1 MFRAYILL
9 GFTILLAQL
18 HISGNI
24 TKYINMK
31 YSYLSTTAA
40 IILGFLTVIQMIIV
54 FQKEH
59 GKHEHDHDHGHECG
73 CNASHCG
80 HDHSKDE
87 NTRWKRLVTY
97 TLFCFPIITGLFF
110 PIATLDSDIVK
121 AKGFH
126 FPVAEPGNTDPFM
139 NRQFLKPDTS
149 IYYGQEGY
157 RELMEKEKKQFVT
170 KDKIALND
178 TDFLKGMEIVYNYPG
193 QFTGKT
199 ISFKGFVF
207 RDDSSKKEQ
216 YFVFRFGIIHCV
228 ADSGVYGMLVKKP
241 EDAQW
246 KNDDWI
252 QVEGTISTEFYQ
264 PFHANI
270 PVLEVTKW
278 STVESPKDPYV
289 YRGAD
294 S

>member
-9 GFTILLAQL
+9 GFTILIAQL

-31 YSYLSTTAA
+31 YAYLSTTAA
-40 IILGFLTVIQMIIV
+40 IILGFLTIVQIIVV

-59 GKHEHDHDHGHECG
+59 QKEKDQHNCG
-73 CNASHCG
+73 CDHSHCG

-87 NTRWKRLVTY
+87 NTWWKRTFSY

-126 FPVAEPGNTDPFM
+126 FPVSQPDSQDPFM
-139 NRQFLKPDTS
+139 RRQFLRPDTS
-149 IYYGQEGY
+149 IYYAKEGY
-157 RELMEKEKKQFVT
+157 RDVMEKGKKQFVN
-170 KDKIALND
+170 KDKVALND
-178 TDFLKGMEIVYNYPG
+178 ENFLKGMETIYNYPG
-193 QFTGKT
+193 EFTGKKLT
-199 ISFKGFVF
+199 FKGFVF
-207 RDDSSKKEQ
+207 RDDSAKKEQ
-216 YFVFRFGIIHCV
+216 YFLFRFGIIHCV

-241 EDAQW
+241 EGVEW

-252 QVEGTISTEFYQ
+252 EVEGEISTEFYQ

-278 STVESPKDPYV
+278 NKVEQPKEQYV
-289 YRGAD
+289 FRGAD
-294 S
+294 

>member
-9 GFTILLAQL
+9 GFTILIAQL

-31 YSYLSTTAA
+31 YAYLSTTAA
-40 IILGFLTVIQMIIV
+40 IILGFLTIIQIIVV

-59 GKHEHDHDHGHECG
+59 QKEKEKNDCSCDH
-73 CNASHCG
+73 SHCG
-80 HDHSKDE
+80 HNHSKDE
-87 NTRWKRLVTY
+87 NTWWKKAFSY
-97 TLFCFPIITGLFF
+97 SLFCFPIISGLFF

-126 FPVAEPGNTDPFM
+126 FPVAQAESKDPFM
-139 NRQFLKPDTS
+139 TRQFLRPDTS
-149 IYYGQEGY
+149 IYYGKEGY
-157 RELMEKEKKQFVT
+157 RGVMEKGKKEFVT
-170 KDKIALND
+170 KDNINLKD
-178 TDFLKGMEIVYNYPG
+178 EDFLKGMETIYNYPG
-193 QFTGKT
+193 EFTGKKL
-199 ISFKGFVF
+199 SFKGFVF

-216 YFVFRFGIIHCV
+216 YFLFRFGIIHCV

-241 EDAQW
+241 EGVEW
-246 KNDDWI
+246 NNDDWI
-252 QVEGTISTEFYQ
+252 QVEGEITTEFYQ

-278 STVESPKDPYV
+278 NKVEQPKEQYV
-289 YRGAD
+289 FRGAD
-294 S
+294 